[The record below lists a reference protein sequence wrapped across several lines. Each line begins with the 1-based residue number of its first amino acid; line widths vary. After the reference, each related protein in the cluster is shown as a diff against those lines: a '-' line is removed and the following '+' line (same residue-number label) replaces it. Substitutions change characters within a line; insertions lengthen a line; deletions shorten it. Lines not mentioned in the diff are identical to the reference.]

1 MIKQL
6 QRRLLPVAAIRID
19 GAETFA
25 NLFCQVCLRHILF
38 YQNCFDSIQLH
49 DCLFECFGYKGI
61 KIPCNYSI
69 FYDNYLISRAE
80 MLLMIF
86 S

>member
-6 QRRLLPVAAIRID
+6 QRRLLSVAAIRVD

-25 NLFCQVCLRHILF
+25 NLFCQVCLRYILF

-49 DCLFECFGYKGI
+49 YYLFECFGYKVM
-61 KIPCNYSI
+61 K
-69 FYDNYLISRAE
+69 
-80 MLLMIF
+80 
-86 S
+86 

>member
-6 QRRLLPVAAIRID
+6 QRRLLSVAAIRVD

-49 DCLFECFGYKGI
+49 YYLFECFGYKVM
-61 KIPCNYSI
+61 K
-69 FYDNYLISRAE
+69 
-80 MLLMIF
+80 
-86 S
+86 

>member
-6 QRRLLPVAAIRID
+6 QRRLLSVAAIRID
-19 GAETFA
+19 CAETFA
-25 NLFCQVCLRHILF
+25 NLFCQVCLRHIPF

-49 DCLFECFGYKGI
+49 DYLFECLEYKGI

-69 FYDNYLISRAE
+69 FYDNYRIYSAKMFFLC
-80 MLLMIF
+80 L
-86 S
+86 